1 MTIPVQIRKE
11 EVVRDIRELAALKG
25 KPITEAVA
33 DAVKSELEVERE
45 RRTSDVETR
54 RREVRRLVEELHKLP
69 RVGPL
74 LTDDDL
80 YDEDG
85 LPR

>member
-11 EVVRDIRELAALKG
+11 EVVRNIRELAALKR

-33 DAVKSELEVERE
+33 DAVAAELERA
-45 RRTSDVETR
+45 RRTTDADAR
-54 RREVRRLVEELHKLP
+54 RRDVRRIVEELHKLP
-69 RVGPL
+69 RVGPPI
-74 LTDDDL
+74 TDDDL

-85 LPR
+85 FPK

>member
-1 MTIPVQIRKE
+1 MTIPVQIRNE
-11 EVVRDIRELAALKG
+11 EVVRDIRELAALKR

-33 DAVKSELEVERE
+33 DAVKSELARA
-45 RRTSDVETR
+45 RSTSDVDAR
-54 RREVRRLVEELHKLP
+54 RREVRRLVEELHRLP

-85 LPR
+85 LPK